1 MIGLVRSQAR
11 WSAAAFAVAVL
22 VSCAAPA
29 VTPSEGA
36 SPTPPVVTSAIPTS
50 TSAPT
55 ESAVA
60 TPNRTYEPGPTPP
73 PQASVPATRVVSQTF
88 SLGATT
94 ALIEVVGRYRTDT
107 EGMLRNW
114 MPSYLE
120 VLDKYR
126 SDQTSPSNRAMFDSM
141 HAPGPYTELIRQ
153 SLFASFGFGTSAPQK
168 RGFELEQ
175 LTIQHMYAKPWGR
188 VAYIDATLTYVD
200 RITAADGKTSS
211 IRHVQYGRYVN
222 QGQGMYKVIDGYDP
236 MLGRWVDGEQP
247 RWSALAL
254 EAEGPN
260 AIGFFLQRESY
271 VPAEPYVHAAPPGGR
286 FLITAFDNARNDL
299 LTKLD
304 ASYAKG
310 EFMTR
315 RFDDVT
321 MRITR
326 FDPATFLGDGVV
338 TVVVTGQIVTMASGA
353 SARSSPVTR
362 TLRFYRITRDGLNAS
377 WQAVDEQDPSGVWL
391 SGGDLALAE
400 IDQDRG

>member
-1 MIGLVRSQAR
+1 
-11 WSAAAFAVAVL
+11 VL

-29 VTPSEGA
+29 ATPSETAG
-36 SPTPPVVTSAIPTS
+36 PTPNIASSAIPT
-50 TSAPT
+50 TTAAPT

-60 TPNRTYEPGPTPP
+60 TPNRTSEPAPTPP
-73 PQASVPATRVVSQTF
+73 PQASVPPTRVVSQTF

-94 ALIEVVGRYRTDT
+94 ALIEVVGRYRTDA
-107 EGMLRNW
+107 ESALRRW

-126 SDQTSPSNRAMFDSM
+126 SDPIVQSNRAVFDSM

-153 SLFASFGFGTSAPQK
+153 SLFATFGLGQSAPQK
-168 RGFELEQ
+168 RGFEFTQ

-188 VAYIDATLTYVD
+188 VAYIDATLRYVD
-200 RITAADGKTSS
+200 RITAVDGKTSS
-211 IRHVQYGRYVN
+211 IEHVQYGRYVN
-222 QGQGMYKVIDGYDP
+222 QGQGMYKVVDGYDP
-236 MLGRWVDGEQP
+236 MLSRWVDGEQP

-271 VPAEPYVHAAPPGGR
+271 VPAEPYAHAAPPGGR

-304 ASYAKG
+304 ASYAKR
-310 EFMTR
+310 EFTTR

-326 FDPATFLGDGVV
+326 FEPATFLGDGVV
-338 TVVVTGQIVTMASGA
+338 TVVVTGQLVTIAAGA
-353 SARSSPVTR
+353 SARSTPVTR
-362 TLRFYRITRDGLNAS
+362 ALRFYRITRDGLNAS
-377 WQAVDEQDPSGVWL
+377 WQAVDEQDSNGVWL

>member
-1 MIGLVRSQAR
+1 VTF
-11 WSAAAFAVAVL
+11 AAAVL

-29 VTPSEGA
+29 VTPSA
-36 SPTPPVVTSAIPTS
+36 SPSPTPPVATSAVATPTS
-50 TSAPT
+50 AAA

-60 TPNRTYEPGPTPP
+60 TPSRTSEPGLTPP
-73 PQASVPATRVVSQTF
+73 PQAAVPPTRVVSQTF
-88 SLGATT
+88 SLGAAT

-107 EGMLRNW
+107 ESMLRNW

-126 SDQTSPSNRAMFDSM
+126 SDQTSPANRAMFESM

-153 SLFASFGFGTSAPQK
+153 SLVASFGFGASAPQK

-200 RITAADGKTSS
+200 RITAADGRTST
-211 IRHVQYGRYVN
+211 IRHVQQGRYVN
-222 QGQGMYKVIDGYDP
+222 QGQGMYKVTDGYDP

-299 LTKLD
+299 LMKLD

-310 EFMTR
+310 EFTAR
-315 RFDDVT
+315 RFDDVA
-321 MRITR
+321 MRVTR
-326 FDPATFLGDGVV
+326 FEPATFLGDGVV
-338 TVVVTGQIVTMASGA
+338 TVVVTGQLLTIAAGA
-353 SARSSPVTR
+353 PARSTPVTR

-377 WQAVDEQDPSGVWL
+377 WQAVDEQDANGVWL